1 MDQASPFA
9 PPKINSPVNKEE
21 DLLSPAVRM
30 MKNDTFCPND
40 DSGSDPEEIGLKN
53 KSK

>member
-9 PPKINSPVNKEE
+9 PPKINSPVNKE
-21 DLLSPAVRM
+21 DPLSPAIMM
-30 MKNDTFCPND
+30 MKRDTFCPNE
-40 DSGSDPEEIGLKN
+40 DSGSDPEEKGLKN